1 MMLHMALHDAKYDD
15 VRKSIDE
22 NVRTIGY
29 LIQQTN
35 ELKST
40 IQGMED
46 GDLKKRLADNGTQ
59 LTDTVNKL
67 IVDTTELFNNLAD
80 VGPNSTATQ

>member
-1 MMLHMALHDAKYDD
+1 MALHDTKYDE
-15 VRKSIDE
+15 VKNSIDD

-35 ELKST
+35 
-40 IQGMED
+40 
-46 GDLKKRLADNGTQ
+46 DLKAVIQTLEDSETKQKLNEATTH
-59 LTDTVNKL
+59 LTDTINKL

-80 VGPNSTATQ
+80 VGPNSTTVQ

>member
-1 MMLHMALHDAKYDD
+1 MALHDGRYDD

-29 LIQQTN
+29 LIQQSN
-35 ELKST
+35 ELKAA
-40 IQGMED
+40 IQGLENTET
-46 GDLKKRLADNGTQ
+46 KKKLLDTTTQ
-59 LTDTVNKL
+59 LTDTINKL

-80 VGPNSTATQ
+80 VGPHSTVLQ